1 MPVGLLV
8 KTFMKPPPLKILQN
22 SVELSQM
29 QFTILNVDFPIDLD
43 KRWKSLKIS
52 QQLLTPELLGQ
63 TALWLARSVTR
74 VLVVRAGPLVP
85 QKCSLTVFAS
95 PLKLKLIQCTL
106 QKTSLHAATHAVP
119 AVMVDSHLPP
129 WTTSHPLASQLVD
142 SMATPPHANHI
153 HSSHANIT
161 SPATVRHVLVMDLL
175 QLVLPHAF
183 QVGFLAVLFFQH

>member
-1 MPVGLLV
+1 MLVGLLV

-29 QFTILNVDFPIDLD
+29 QFTILNVDFQIDLD
-43 KRWKSLKIS
+43 KRSKSSKIS
-52 QQLLTPELLGQ
+52 QQPLTPELLGQ
-63 TALWLARSVTR
+63 TALWLVRSVTR
-74 VLVVRAGPLVP
+74 VLVVPAGLSVL

-95 PLKLKLIQCTL
+95 PPKLKSIPCTL
-106 QKTSLHAATHAVP
+106 QKISLHAATHAVQ

-129 WTTSHPLASQLVD
+129 WTTSHPLVSQLVD

-161 SPATVRHVLVMDLL
+161 SLATVRHVLVMDLL
-175 QLVLPHAF
+175 QLVLPHVF
-183 QVGFLAVLFFQH
+183 QVGFLPFFQH

>member
-1 MPVGLLV
+1 MLVGLLV

-22 SVELSQM
+22 SVELFQM
-29 QFTILNVDFPIDLD
+29 QFTILNVDFQIDLD

-52 QQLLTPELLGQ
+52 QQPLTPELLGQ
-63 TALWLARSVTR
+63 TALWLVRSVTR
-74 VLVVRAGPLVP
+74 VLVVPAGLSAL

-95 PLKLKLIQCTL
+95 PPKLKSIPCTL
-106 QKTSLHAATHAVP
+106 QKISLHAATHVVP

-129 WTTSHPLASQLVD
+129 WTTSHPLVSQLVD

-153 HSSHANIT
+153 HSSHVNIM
-161 SPATVRHVLVMDLL
+161 SLATVRHVLVMDLL

-183 QVGFLAVLFFQH
+183 QVGFLAVFMF